1 MGDAM
6 EIRVWALLLVAAA
19 ASISAST
26 DVVTLT
32 PAESQLSLPRPIAGR
47 GARLGAAADPDAEEA
62 ILTSMSDKLASADD
76 GPSTSALLDM
86 NSGDGDGDGDGDEEG
101 GEVAA
106 DNAPAEP
113 VADTNT
119 TAAADPHFS
128 ALLVC
133 QQKADDEEAKAVE
146 LANKQ
151 SELRATTEKQCEER
165 IATLEAANDALVV
178 QAKQAADLEA
188 QQVDGATAA
197 IQSQATQEQLD
208 IVEQANKERDAAI
221 ATIETERDQAIE
233 LCHQQ
238 RDSAVE
244 AIQAEASRNQTL
256 AQATLQTQIT
266 ATQTA
271 SEAAIAQAESDR
283 DNAIKEAEA

>member
-1 MGDAM
+1 MG
-6 EIRVWALLLVAAA
+6 
-19 ASISAST
+19 
-26 DVVTLT
+26 
-32 PAESQLSLPRPIAGR
+32 
-47 GARLGAAADPDAEEA
+47 ADPDAEEA

-76 GPSTSALLDM
+76 GPSTSALLDV

-101 GEVAA
+101 GEEAA

-133 QQKADDEEAKAVE
+133 QQKADDEEAKRLEYETNAEECARKLSQAKLDLVTAQRKATEEEGLRASAVAEANDALAEEAKAVE

-244 AIQAEASRNQTL
+244 AIQAEAS
-256 AQATLQTQIT
+256 
-266 ATQTA
+266 
-271 SEAAIAQAESDR
+271 
-283 DNAIKEAEA
+283 

>member
-86 NSGDGDGDGDGDEEG
+86 NSGDGDGDEEG
-101 GEVAA
+101 GEEAA

-133 QQKADDEEAKAVE
+133 QQKVDDEEAKRLEYETNAEECARKLSQAELDLVTAQRKATEEEGLRASAVAEANDALAEEAKAVE

-238 RDSAVE
+238 
-244 AIQAEASRNQTL
+244 L
-256 AQATLQTQIT
+256 
-266 ATQTA
+266 
-271 SEAAIAQAESDR
+271 
-283 DNAIKEAEA
+283 

>member
-101 GEVAA
+101 GEEAA

-133 QQKADDEEAKAVE
+133 QQKADDEEAKRLEYETNAEECARKLNQAELDLVTAQRKATEEEGLRASAVAEANDALAEEAKAVE
-146 LANKQ
+146 LANK
-151 SELRATTEKQCEER
+151 
-165 IATLEAANDALVV
+165 
-178 QAKQAADLEA
+178 
-188 QQVDGATAA
+188 
-197 IQSQATQEQLD
+197 
-208 IVEQANKERDAAI
+208 
-221 ATIETERDQAIE
+221 
-233 LCHQQ
+233 
-238 RDSAVE
+238 
-244 AIQAEASRNQTL
+244 
-256 AQATLQTQIT
+256 
-266 ATQTA
+266 
-271 SEAAIAQAESDR
+271 
-283 DNAIKEAEA
+283 

>member
-26 DVVTLT
+26 DVLTLT

-86 NSGDGDGDGDGDEEG
+86 NSGDGDGDGDGDEE
-101 GEVAA
+101 AA

-133 QQKADDEEAKAVE
+133 QQKADDEEAKRLEYETNAEECARKLSQAELDLVTAQRKATEEEGLRASAVAEANDALAEEAKAVE

-208 IVEQANKERDAAI
+208 IVEQANKE
-221 ATIETERDQAIE
+221 
-233 LCHQQ
+233 
-238 RDSAVE
+238 
-244 AIQAEASRNQTL
+244 
-256 AQATLQTQIT
+256 
-266 ATQTA
+266 
-271 SEAAIAQAESDR
+271 
-283 DNAIKEAEA
+283 